1 VRFEFPFGSAHR
13 LNQVAAAASIA
24 VRAARRRVERYR
36 CRQADPRLAALRA
49 WRSPAPLRKPSAS
62 ATIQIRSRRCGR
74 AGVGSAEHSPSRIE
88 PHLGQVSEYSA
99 KPPSS
104 EHWRVLHERE
114 AGSYFT
120 NDAGHFH
127 PEAGSLAFDPGALAG
142 CADVLAGKAA
152 RNDINTASPRSAVKS
167 CNVRPNGEG
176 GEKAVVLSLHKNGCG
191 VGIKFNG
198 ADGSPPEELPPEYSA
213 TSAREKSQLIH

>member
-1 VRFEFPFGSAHR
+1 VLLG
-13 LNQVAAAASIA
+13 VGYI
-24 VRAARRRVERYR
+24 
-36 CRQADPRLAALRA
+36 
-49 WRSPAPLRKPSAS
+49 
-62 ATIQIRSRRCGR
+62 ATIVCRLGLLALSNAAKSGPASEAFGVGHNPDPLAEMRS
-74 AGVGSAEHSPSRIE
+74 AGVGSAEHSPARIE
-88 PHLGQVSEYSA
+88 PHLGQVSKYNS

-127 PEAGSLAFDPGALAG
+127 PEPGLLSVDPSALAG
-142 CADVLAGKAA
+142 GADVLAGEAA
-152 RNDINTASPRSAVKS
+152 RNDINTAAPRATVKGLH
-167 CNVRPNGEG
+167 VRPNWEWL
-176 GEKAVVLSLHKNGCG
+176 EKAIVLSLSKNGRC

-213 TSAREKSQLIH
+213 TSAREKSQLIHGPPMA